1 MAIVFCIEHF
11 LILCA
16 VFARCLVSEKPKW
29 VQIAIAKEDYEKKQ
43 EADKKKEKKE

>member
-16 VFARCLVSEKPKW
+16 VFARCLVSDKPKW
-29 VQIAIAKEDYEKKQ
+29 VRIAIAKEDYEKKQ
-43 EADKKKEKKE
+43 EDREKKQKTE